1 MAAAPT
7 AARDIFFASVK
18 AGDNRT
24 VYKYLTQNL
33 DPNVSDD
40 QGRTGLHMAALSG
53 HQDVFN
59 TLLSRGAD
67 PERSDKQGITP
78 LMCASQ
84 KGNEATINTLLA
96 KEVDVSK
103 KEISGKSAVFYAL
116 YNGHIKIAEK
126 LEQRKSCIR
135 ELKEQATQKDWSEVV
150 KFLTD
155 QGCNVTHSSK
165 QIVASAAGLLGHTDI
180 LKLLDVK
187 FDEKTADGRS
197 PLRGAVQNGFYD
209 TVKYMLESGCD
220 VTTND
225 EIAKVAILN
234 GHCTVLKLLRE
245 KGAPLFEADEDGD
258 TPVQLAILYGTYE
271 LFSYLVQQGCSL
283 ESSKRMGPLSHIAAR
298 KQNLEVLKY
307 LAENTGTIDEANPDN
322 GETALL
328 VACQRGPV
336 ELVEFL
342 LEKGCNPSHRNHKG
356 VTPALRAASC
366 KLEEVLQIL
375 AEKNADLVTPNLHT
389 GDTAIL
395 AAARNKSLSMV
406 RLLAEAGIKLTT
418 KDRNGKTV
426 AFHAAETNNAPLLR
440 YLQQRNVALDEADI
454 TGTTPLMMAVRSK
467 AFDAVKYLTNTPHAC
482 DVNHQDSMGRTALHY
497 AVLTGGLDIVK
508 HLHKNGA
515 DLSVV
520 DEEGN
525 TPLLVCLIHTSNL
538 ETLKYLALQGDKD
551 LQATNDKLQSAL
563 HIACTKT
570 DNDAAMVLLE
580 AAFPTETQDKT
591 GSTPFMLCAAQGSE
605 SLAIIS
611 NAINADV
618 NRRNFLGEN
627 ALHLAAKTGNAKI
640 VRYFAM
646 FGCRIDQEDKMGI
659 TPLMIAC
666 FKKNPAMAEF
676 LISKG
681 ADVNTVTHK
690 GRTPAHFACYYGS
703 LEILKLLHEHSAE
716 LDKADLDG
724 VTPILLAAAKQNEE
738 FLSFLCSQGCN
749 LSRTDHLMKT
759 ALHFA
764 VSDNNESVIDFL
776 ISKGLDPNALD
787 ESGTSPVL
795 LCVKLNRTSTLSLLS
810 SKGLNVTEMFDNN
823 SWSVAHY
830 ACQQGNVSLLKE
842 YLKGQL
848 SISSRTADG
857 ENCLTIA
864 CLNGQEEVLKFLLE
878 QRPNINYK
886 NARGQNSL
894 HIAAQKS
901 HLSLIPLLLEAG
913 IRVSEKDNEGNNVLH
928 ILSGKNSSSHPDR
941 AKREN
946 ESKQKQIKRI
956 KRSFL
961 QKDQNQVIKLI
972 ESQGTK
978 KSLPEGCVSKKELM
992 EQITSV
998 IKAGVSADEVNKD
1011 GRSALHFACACGS
1024 RKVINLLLKNGAAPN
1039 LTDSNGETPMFTA
1052 IRHRKIGAV
1061 QLLLRKGANPN
1072 VYSATGDTPMSVAVA
1087 LNETVLTHILQEQNG
1102 QFDKDVVLQNVTFK
1116 AIFKAGNLDHF
1127 KYLVAFGFDGK
1138 KKQKEMTL
1146 LHHIIF
1152 LGDANLLKELIKFNR
1167 ELAKEIADFMD
1178 ADGDTA
1184 LHLAIMRGRLDM
1196 ARVLLQLGCRTDLRN
1211 NKQHSVLHVAT
1222 IENKLALVKWV
1233 CDNCPSSCQPD
1244 TAEPETRS
1252 PLHLAA
1258 IKGNLEVFKFLEQKG
1273 FSAATKSKDG
1283 MNCAHFA
1290 AIHGNLH
1297 VLQHI
1302 RNANRDAVQ
1311 ILTQENA
1318 SGFTPIRCAVLSGHE
1333 NISNLLYEL
1342 EPSLPECIVH
1352 QALALGN
1359 QHMVDWVEK
1368 RGVELSAIDPAT
1380 GETSLRAAVSSG
1392 NFHLVKRFTNLN
1404 SLNAANNHGNTPA
1417 QKAAARDL
1425 KHILVYLKEQGAQLD
1440 IPDAEGDTP
1449 LFDCALNGHLDAM
1462 KMLIEFGCDSRHTN
1476 QRQRSIVHVACIGLN
1491 GTGHLK
1497 ILRFVN
1503 EQNLPLDEED
1513 VQGNTGLMY
1522 ACRQGF
1528 KDIADFLLTSG
1539 QCDPSKPNQQGSTAA
1554 HLAAIAGRSDILDA
1568 LSQHGARLDV
1578 VDSSGATPL
1587 MIAVHRN
1594 NLDCVKLLAEKA
1606 GIGEGSSRDR
1616 LGELAVWASAEVRQE
1631 VERRL
1636 EVQLPAATGERP
1648 ELAVRDVKMEHDT
1661 PEPRRADV
1669 SHPQG
1674 SLGPPGPSGP
1684 PESESSECNRMTS
1697 EAEFPR
1703 TQYTV
1708 LDEIPIEPAQSVQ
1721 SGTTTE
1727 AGGRN
1732 ERAEN
1737 GDDADSI
1744 SESGPAAAPL
1754 TAPALL
1760 LMSND

>member
-1 MAAAPT
+1 
-7 AARDIFFASVK
+7 
-18 AGDNRT
+18 
-24 VYKYLTQNL
+24 
-33 DPNVSDD
+33 
-40 QGRTGLHMAALSG
+40 
-53 HQDVFN
+53 
-59 TLLSRGAD
+59 
-67 PERSDKQGITP
+67 
-78 LMCASQ
+78 
-84 KGNEATINTLLA
+84 
-96 KEVDVSK
+96 
-103 KEISGKSAVFYAL
+103 
-116 YNGHIKIAEK
+116 
-126 LEQRKSCIR
+126 
-135 ELKEQATQKDWSEVV
+135 
-150 KFLTD
+150 
-155 QGCNVTHSSK
+155 
-165 QIVASAAGLLGHTDI
+165 
-180 LKLLDVK
+180 LLDVK

-928 ILSGKNSSSHPDR
+928 ILS
-941 AKREN
+941 
-946 ESKQKQIKRI
+946 SKE
-956 KRSFL
+956 FF
-961 QKDQNQVIKLI
+961 
-972 ESQGTK
+972 
-978 KSLPEGCVSKKELM
+978 CY
-992 EQITSV
+992 
-998 IKAGVSADEVNKD
+998 KAGVSADEVNKD

-1039 LTDSNGETPMFTA
+1039 LTDSNGETPIFTA

-1072 VYSATGDTPMSVAVA
+1072 VYSVTGDTPMSVAVA

-1380 GETSLRAAVSSG
+1380 GETSLRAALNDSQ
-1392 NFHLVKRFTNLN
+1392 TLN

-1568 LSQHGARLDV
+1568 LSQHGARLDA

-1616 LGELAVWASAEVRQE
+1616 LGELAVWASAELETSKWNMTHQNLD
-1631 VERRL
+1631 ER
-1636 EVQLPAATGERP
+1636 V
-1648 ELAVRDVKMEHDT
+1648 
-1661 PEPRRADV
+1661 DV

-1703 TQYTV
+1703 T
-1708 LDEIPIEPAQSVQ
+1708 
-1721 SGTTTE
+1721 
-1727 AGGRN
+1727 
-1732 ERAEN
+1732 
-1737 GDDADSI
+1737 
-1744 SESGPAAAPL
+1744 
-1754 TAPALL
+1754 
-1760 LMSND
+1760 